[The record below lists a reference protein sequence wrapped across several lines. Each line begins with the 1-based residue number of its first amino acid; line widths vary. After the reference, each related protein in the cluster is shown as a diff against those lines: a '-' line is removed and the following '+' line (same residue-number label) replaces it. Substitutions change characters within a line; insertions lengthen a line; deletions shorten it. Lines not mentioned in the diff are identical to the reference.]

1 MCSCLIVAPSVVW
14 VNPSMA
20 ANPLPLFA
28 VTRFLSALGALTIL
42 VSACGGGTTDTAV
55 TASDETTAA
64 ASTNDDTAAEWPYT
78 FVVDQLDGSTFDAG
92 DYAGQDLVLWFW
104 APW

>member
-1 MCSCLIVAPSVVW
+1 VA
-14 VNPSMA
+14 
-20 ANPLPLFA
+20 
-28 VTRFLSALGALTIL
+28 
-42 VSACGGGTTDTAV
+42 SACGGGTTDAAV
-55 TASDETTAA
+55 TPAEATT
-64 ASTNDDTAAEWPYT
+64 AEWPYT